1 VGSSRSGDLVH
12 RSRQA
17 GWGLARFWSA
27 RLSRRPASPIRTRR
41 MGSEAD
47 PQDGSDGAS
56 PSRNAG
62 FSKAMRWGRHRGQ
75 VQCET
80 ARGGCRAV
88 ATNLPVCRSRGRHKF
103 GFVARSC
110 AVTSASRTRNR
121 FWMSLTQGRRGAAA
135 PGRSKMSPAGNGFD
149 GRLVRPW
156 NIGSEWT
163 SALFHGPWC
172 GGPLAGIRCPNRPT
186 GNRAAADRW
195 LVVVNDH
202 RQTVTA
208 VMGRDARCRNPGDDL
223 PATSLTP
230 QPRRRAPA
238 GDHRRHSDSETPFPN
253 DMPKTDAARLPGR
266 RDCGSR
272 IPLRHQAVTP
282 VRRRANFLASKH
294 NTPAPAIKAV
304 EGSGI
309 AVRVTVAFP
318 SYPCV

>member
-1 VGSSRSGDLVH
+1 MARTEPHPPGMMDSGRRCGGDVTGDRYSAKPRGVAAGPWRRTSRFVGPVVVTSSASSG
-12 RSRQA
+12 
-17 GWGLARFWSA
+17 
-27 RLSRRPASPIRTRR
+27 
-41 MGSEAD
+41 
-47 PQDGSDGAS
+47 
-56 PSRNAG
+56 
-62 FSKAMRWGRHRGQ
+62 
-75 VQCET
+75 
-80 ARGGCRAV
+80 
-88 ATNLPVCRSRGRHKF
+88 
-103 GFVARSC
+103 SC
-110 AVTSASRTRNR
+110 AVTSASSTRNR